1 MALRQRV
8 KRGDSRVPFG
18 EKDLERLD
26 GITSRTRKISPNKS
40 RPNAPPPPPPVNL
53 AEDEEEKSHTKTQY
67 REEDRTKVKDKE
79 KVHIKTKDKV
89 ENKVA
94 PINIHDMHNVDISNT
109 HMKVQKTEKLV
120 ANEQPVHTNLPKS
133 NADIKSKKPLHTVQT
148 KVHDADK
155 PDIKQQPSLNS
166 PLKVDV
172 EVKSMQSVH
181 FPEKNAQEKDKSY
194 QNEQPTVST
203 SCKKTNVDNKS
214 VESVCLKEKISLE
227 KLDLC
232 INDLTPPMA
241 PPRKRSNNKQP
252 QMIIIKTPSPSMHRV
267 RIESPSVECTNKTVV
282 QINGTPAVHKLQI
295 KNEFSDVTNVH
306 TVSIVESPQR
316 KTSILINGDDC
327 YSTVNVNDNIPL
339 YQSSVVV
346 KDSAVEVSPVPQSK
360 KSSTVYIT
368 GTFILNE
375 TESPKCDPDQK
386 NYTNGFDF
394 TIANK
399 KIDNEVTKDYVK
411 VNSSNNHEPK
421 SEVKGSVV
429 EDFEE
434 KDIPS
439 SELLKELLRDPV
451 EAVRRNLVPHVCG
464 KSDVPRRPRDMKIFN
479 NRVPS
484 LMGESLLE
492 SPLEDKTSTTNSI
505 ENSFLRLRNYD
516 TIGED
521 VSSEHSSSTQYELM
535 DPGSDCYT
543 DHSNRSSVTEEELS
557 NRTKFYELLAESAV
571 VEVTENDDHHYE
583 TIKVNNDPIYEEIE
597 IPPPL
602 PANPPPSSLLDD
614 LNIDKEFTTR

>member
-1 MALRQRV
+1 MALRQRM
-8 KRGDSRVPFG
+8 KRTDSRVPFD

-26 GITSRTRKISPNKS
+26 GITSRTRKISPSKS
-40 RPNAPPPPPPVNL
+40 RPNAPPPPPPVSI
-53 AEDEEEKSHTKTQY
+53 AEEEEGKDHT
-67 REEDRTKVKDKE
+67 
-79 KVHIKTKDKV
+79 KTKDKEEKRITPNNV
-89 ENKVA
+89 NDK
-94 PINIHDMHNVDISNT
+94 PNVDILNT
-109 HMKVQKTEKLV
+109 PMKVQKVDKLV
-120 ANEQPVHTNLPKS
+120 PNEQPVHAVSPKTTI
-133 NADIKSKKPLHTVQT
+133 DIKSKKPLHLILT
-148 KVHDADK
+148 KI
-155 PDIKQQPSLNS
+155 PDVDEPHMKEQPYLTS
-166 PLKVDV
+166 PSKVDV
-172 EVKSMQSVH
+172 EVKSTQTVSIS
-181 FPEKNAQEKDKSY
+181 EKNTQKEDKPSSS
-194 QNEQPTVST
+194 QSEQPPAFT
-203 SCKKTNVDNKS
+203 SSANTIIDDKNVQS
-214 VESVCLKEKISLE
+214 ICLKEKISLE
-227 KLDLC
+227 KLDHC
-232 INDLTPPMA
+232 INGYKKEGEIPPDLTPPLA

-252 QMIIIKTPSPSMHRV
+252 QMTIIKTPSPSMHRV
-267 RIESPSVECTNKTVV
+267 RIESPSIECTNKTVV

-306 TVSIVESPQR
+306 TVSIVENPQR

-346 KDSAVEVSPVPQSK
+346 KDSGVELSPIPQSK

-368 GTFILNE
+368 GTFISNQ
-375 TESPKCDPDQK
+375 TESPKSNPEPE
-386 NYTNGFDF
+386 NNTNGFDF
-394 TIANK
+394 TTFNK
-399 KIDNEVTKDYVK
+399 KLDNEVTKDYVK

-421 SEVKGSVV
+421 SEVKGSIV
-429 EDFEE
+429 EGFEQ

-439 SELLKELLRDPV
+439 SDLLKELLRDPV

-464 KSDVPRRPRDMKIFN
+464 KSDVSRRPRDMKIFN

-505 ENSFLRLRNYD
+505 EDSFLRLRNYD
-516 TIGED
+516 TVGED

-571 VEVTENDDHHYE
+571 VEVSESDDHHYE